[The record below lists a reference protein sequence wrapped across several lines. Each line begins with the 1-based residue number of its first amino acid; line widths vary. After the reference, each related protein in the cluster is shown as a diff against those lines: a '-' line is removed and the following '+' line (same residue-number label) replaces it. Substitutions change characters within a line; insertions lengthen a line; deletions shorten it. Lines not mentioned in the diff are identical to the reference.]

1 MAAFSRRVS
10 DAGEVHVVSLVG
22 ELDLK
27 TAEGLTDWLVDVA
40 GSLVVVD
47 LSQLTFMD
55 SSGITALV
63 KARAQI
69 EQAGSELRLTRPAP
83 NVERVLQI
91 VSLSEW
97 VDDWDPAWEAP
108 SIG

>member
-1 MAAFSRRVS
+1 MPAFSRRVS

-22 ELDLK
+22 ELDMK
-27 TAEGLTDWLVDVA
+27 TAEGLADWLADVA

-69 EQAGSELRLTRPAP
+69 EQAGSELRLTRPTP

-97 VDDWDPAWEAP
+97 VDDWDPAWETP
-108 SIG
+108 SIR